1 MSRTCIDFA
10 LGSLHFGT
18 SELCLHD
25 YSSFTV
31 RYSTATDCTYTIAL
45 LGGLGFGVKEP
56 ELPVFASQ
64 ILLTDPGSYLY
75 AGTELLYFQGGP
87 QT

>member
-1 MSRTCIDFA
+1 MITAA
-10 LGSLHFGT
+10 LLLGT
-18 SELCLHD
+18 VQLPIVCM
-25 YSSFTV
+25 
-31 RYSTATDCTYTIAL
+31 YTIAL